1 MNDRN
6 HFVLKRLHS
15 LSGVVPTAGFVAFH
29 LFENSHSVAGPEAF
43 NSLTAFLRSQ
53 PYLYFLEMGLMAPI
67 FFHAIFGM
75 YLVTKGKGNPLQ
87 YGTRANWSYT
97 LQRLTGVGL
106 FAFILMHLYHTRFAG
121 IPADHM
127 FQHMAEGYSNPLI
140 LTGYLLGI
148 AAAAFHLANG
158 LWGFACAWGIV
169 TGEKS
174 MDLAWKACM
183 GLAVGIFL
191 MGANAAFGFLGKG
204 VDIFQHEK
212 TPAAASA
219 PAPMAAAPV
228 ATTAT
233 AAAPAAKK

>member
-53 PYLYFLEMGLMAPI
+53 PYLYFLEMGLMLPI
-67 FFHAIFGM
+67 FFHAFFGM
-75 YLVTKGKGNPLQ
+75 YLVFKGKSNVLQ
-87 YGTRANWSYT
+87 YSTRANWSYT
-97 LQRLTGVGL
+97 LQRITGVGL

-127 FQHMAEGYSNPLI
+127 FQHMAEGYANPLV
-140 LTGYLLGI
+140 LGGYLLGI

-174 MDLAWKACM
+174 MDMAWKACM
-183 GLAVGIFL
+183 GIAVVIFL

-204 VDIFQHEK
+204 VDLFQHEK
-212 TPAAASA
+212 APSLASA
-219 PAPMAAAPV
+219 SSAQAQV
-228 ATTAT
+228 ALPLGTTNT
-233 AAAPAAKK
+233 AK